1 MRGQA
6 APYSFLIPGLVD
18 DLLERRD
25 FLGQARPGGL
35 SAFRPDQKSGLK
47 QLVLH
52 FGCRKDFERF
62 ALEPCHVGRRR
73 LGRREQHHV
82 GCKDEIFVAG
92 LFHCR
97 HIGQF
102 RPAAFAADRKTALTA
117 T

>member
-52 FGCRKDFERF
+52 FGRRKNFERL
-62 ALEPCHVGRRR
+62 ALEPCHIGRRR
-73 LGRREQHHV
+73 FGRRQQHHV
-82 GCKDEIFVAG
+82 GREYEVLVAG
-92 LFHCR
+92 LLHRR